1 MNLSTQEFIIADRH
15 IDLLAEMGNKLRDP
29 HSKSLGEGLFELRFT
44 MSRQAWRI
52 TYWFAPRQLIVL
64 LTVFR
69 KRRNNEQH
77 EIERA
82 HQALKQ
88 CKEDHM

>member
-1 MNLSTQEFIIADRH
+1 
-15 IDLLAEMGNKLRDP
+15 
-29 HSKSLGEGLFELRFT
+29 

-69 KRRNNEQH
+69 KQRNNEQH

-88 CKEDHM
+88 CMEDHM